1 MPVHRLD
8 TPPHASV
15 AIPGSKSITNRA
27 LVCAALADGRSTISG
42 ALVSDD
48 TEAMIDCLGVLGIP
62 VTRKVSSARKEDA
75 ATGGTD
81 GNATFEVL
89 GCAGRPTA
97 AGGAGPEPDR
107 PPAVL
112 DARLSGTTSRFI
124 APIGVLGPGS
134 VLLDGSVPLRQRPMA
149 DLFDALKGLG
159 AAVEPLGEP
168 GRLPV
173 HLDGGPTGLG
183 GGRLRMRADVSSQFL
198 SALLLAAPAMG
209 SGLEVELEGPL
220 VSRPYVAMTI
230 AVMESFG
237 AVVDSNDDL
246 SRITVAGTGYVACE
260 DFEVEPDA
268 SAASYF
274 FALAAVTGGR
284 VRVEGLGSDSLQGD
298 LAFTDVLAAMG
309 AEVEC
314 SSAFTEVRGTGALH
328 GVELD
333 MVDISDTSP
342 TLAAIAP
349 LADSP
354 TTVTGIGFVRGKE
367 TDRISSVVTELRRIG
382 IDAEELS
389 DGFVVHPGAPNGAV
403 VQTYD
408 DHRMAMSFAILG
420 LAAGNLSIADPGCV
434 AKTFPGFWDTVAR
447 LGPTA
452 S

>member
-1 MPVHRLD
+1 
-8 TPPHASV
+8 
-15 AIPGSKSITNRA
+15 
-27 LVCAALADGRSTISG
+27 
-42 ALVSDD
+42 
-48 TEAMIDCLGVLGIP
+48 
-62 VTRKVSSARKEDA
+62 
-75 ATGGTD
+75 
-81 GNATFEVL
+81 
-89 GCAGRPTA
+89 
-97 AGGAGPEPDR
+97 
-107 PPAVL
+107 
-112 DARLSGTTSRFI
+112 
-124 APIGVLGPGS
+124 
-134 VLLDGSVPLRQRPMA
+134 
-149 DLFDALKGLG
+149 
-159 AAVEPLGEP
+159 
-168 GRLPV
+168 
-173 HLDGGPTGLG
+173 